1 MNEAL
6 FNLVNVWSL
15 MLWPLM
21 LADKKGVK
29 VKNKFGW
36 YLGTQV
42 QYMPQQATASTGH
55 VTNRIGLF
63 PIHAPT
69 FPQHSLFAS
78 LTVTCILY
86 LVDRPFLLNS
96 SSHSAQAQAACIPTH
111 EHLLQLPELCLPVVK
126 R

>member
-1 MNEAL
+1 MCAVHLSWCVCKVLSKRINDTLSQEDVNVRLWHQALSGLDQACHSLWHVQEHPVNEAL

-42 QYMPQQATASTGH
+42 K
-55 VTNRIGLF
+55 
-63 PIHAPT
+63 
-69 FPQHSLFAS
+69 
-78 LTVTCILY
+78 LTVIWHLH
-86 LVDRPFLLNS
+86 
-96 SSHSAQAQAACIPTH
+96 SHSA
-111 EHLLQLPELCLPVVK
+111 
-126 R
+126 